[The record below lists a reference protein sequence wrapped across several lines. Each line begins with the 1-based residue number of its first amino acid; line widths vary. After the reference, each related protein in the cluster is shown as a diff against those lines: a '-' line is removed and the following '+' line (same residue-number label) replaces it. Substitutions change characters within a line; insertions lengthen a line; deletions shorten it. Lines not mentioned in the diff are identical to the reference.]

1 MDIQNNQQIVSRLTD
16 IKNSLP
22 IGVTLVAVSKTHP
35 ADSILA
41 AYNAG
46 QRIFGENKVQEM
58 SLKQEQL
65 PQDIEWHF
73 IGHVQKN
80 KIRLMA
86 PYVSV
91 IQGVDSFDSLEEINR
106 QASRFN
112 RNITCLLQLH
122 IAVEESKFGFVPS
135 ECMNMLEKGEWK
147 KLGNITIGGVM
158 GMATFTDDKQQVL
171 REFNTL
177 VNFYNAMKDRFFADD
192 DNFHTI
198 SAGMS
203 EDYNTAIQAGSNMI
217 RIGSNIFGARD
228 YSKT

>member
-1 MDIQNNQQIVSRLTD
+1 MDNLTNQLIVSRLTD
-16 IKNSLP
+16 IKKSLP
-22 IGVTLVAVSKTHP
+22 TEVTLVAVSKTHP
-35 ADSILA
+35 ADAILT

-58 SLKQEQL
+58 TLKQKQL

-80 KIRLMA
+80 KIRMMA

-106 QASRFN
+106 QASIFG

-122 IAVEESKFGFVPS
+122 IATEESKFGFVPS
-135 ECMNMLEKGEWK
+135 ECMDILEKGEWK
-147 KLGNITIGGVM
+147 KLNNITIGGVM
-158 GMATFTDDKQQVL
+158 GMATFTDDIQQVL
-171 REFNTL
+171 REFKTL
-177 VNFYNAMKDRFFADD
+177 VNFYNTAKKRFFADD
-192 DNFHTI
+192 NNFRTI

-203 EDYNTAIQAGSNMI
+203 EDYETAIQAGSNMI

-228 YSKT
+228 YSKQ

>member
-91 IQGVDSFDSLEEINR
+91 IQGVDSFDSLEGINR

-135 ECMNMLEKGEWK
+135 ECMDMLEKGEWK

-192 DNFHTI
+192 DNFRTI